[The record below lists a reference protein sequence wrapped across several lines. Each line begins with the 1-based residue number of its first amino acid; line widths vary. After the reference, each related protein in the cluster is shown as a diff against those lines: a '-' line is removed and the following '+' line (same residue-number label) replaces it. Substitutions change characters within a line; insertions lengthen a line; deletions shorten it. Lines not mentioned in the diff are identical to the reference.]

1 MSNVRGRISVHPRGF
16 GFLEVEGRPGLVA
29 FIAPPELNPFLAG
42 DLVSAS
48 LVPAEG
54 GRYGATDLALVE
66 RRRTE
71 LFGTLLY
78 RGKKAFLHTDRQV
91 TNTDW
96 SLDESPGLER
106 FREGAALVARLG
118 PTGLVE
124 ARALEGGED
133 AGLVR
138 ILVRHGVRTRYDEA
152 LLRAA
157 EGVGFAPDAAEG
169 RRDLRNLTTVTIDA
183 ASTRDIDDA
192 LAVLPAGPDGALRV
206 FVSIADV
213 DAFLPAGSALDAE
226 ARARATSVYLS
237 GHVVPML
244 PPRLSEE
251 AISLVE
257 GRERPAMTVE
267 LRIDDEGAL
276 TSVDIYPSLIA
287 STARLTYDQVAA
299 YFATGEPG
307 AMSDDVR
314 ATLRWLRTAAAR
326 LSTVRAA
333 RGGVELLREEASVT
347 WDTNTNEPTGFAL
360 RTDTEAHRLIERL
373 MVAANES
380 VARWLVDRG
389 LPGIFRVHDEPD
401 PDRVRLLAAFA
412 QNFGFEAGLGRR
424 LSARGLAAFEAQF
437 RKSPQAPAIRT
448 ALANVLPPARYTPD
462 FGPHFGLAAPLYLH
476 FTSPIRRYADL
487 TVHRI
492 VKAYLKGKRDFDRH
506 DPAWHE
512 LGEHLQRTSV
522 AADKAER
529 DRLHALAARLF
540 ANRIGDGFVGRVVA
554 VKPFGLVVQLDGT
567 GVTAVLATET
577 LPKGPYRLDPQAQAL
592 VGPEARYTI
601 GQRLE
606 VVVTAANEEMA
617 RIDVAPAP
625 APAPPRPAR

>member
-1 MSNVRGRISVHPRGF
+1 MTKVRGRVSVHPRGF
-16 GFLEVEGRPGLVA
+16 GFLELEGQPGLVA

-42 DLVSAS
+42 DVVSAA

-54 GRYGATDLALVE
+54 GRYGATDLELVE

-78 RGKKAFLHTDRQV
+78 RGKKPFLHTDRQV

-96 SLDESPGLER
+96 ALDESSGVER
-106 FREGAALVARLG
+106 FREGAPLVARLG
-118 PTGLVE
+118 PAGLGE
-124 ARALEGGED
+124 ARALEAGED
-133 AGLVR
+133 PGLVR

-152 LLRAA
+152 LVREA
-157 EGVGFAPDAAEG
+157 ERVTFASDEGG
-169 RRDLRNLTTVTIDA
+169 RRDLRHLTTVTIDA

-192 LAVLPAGPDGALRV
+192 LAVLPAGVDGALRV

-213 DAFLPAGSALDAE
+213 DAFVPAGSPLDVE

-237 GHVVPML
+237 GHVVPMF
-244 PPRLSEE
+244 PPRLSDD

-267 LRIDDEGAL
+267 LRIDDEGVL
-276 TSVDIYPSLIA
+276 TSVDIYPSLIV
-287 STARLTYDQVAA
+287 SKARLTYDQVAA

-307 AMSDDVR
+307 SMGDEVR
-314 ATLRWLRTAAAR
+314 AALRWLRTAAAR

-333 RGGVELLREEASVT
+333 RGGVELLREETSVT
-347 WDTNTNEPTGFAL
+347 YDANTNEPTGFAL
-360 RTDTEAHRLIERL
+360 RTDTEAHKLIERL
-373 MVAANES
+373 MVAANEA

-401 PDRVRLLAAFA
+401 PDRVRLLASFA

-506 DPAWHE
+506 APSWHA
-512 LGEHLQRTSV
+512 LAEHLQRTSV

-540 ANRIGDGFVGRVVA
+540 AGRLGETFVGRVVA
-554 VKPFGLVVQLDGT
+554 VKPFGLIVQLDGT
-567 GVTAVLATET
+567 GVTAILATET
-577 LPKGPYRLDPQAQAL
+577 LPRGPYRLEPAAQAL
-592 VGPEARYTI
+592 VGPDVRYTI

-617 RIDVAPAP
+617 RIDVGLAPA
-625 APAPPRPAR
+625 RG

>member
-1 MSNVRGRISVHPRGF
+1 MTSVRGRISVHPRGF
-16 GFLEVEGRPGLVA
+16 GFLEIEGRPGLVA

-42 DLVSAS
+42 DLVGAT
-48 LVPAEG
+48 LVPSEG
-54 GRYGATDLALVE
+54 GRYSATDLKLVE

-78 RGKKAFLHTDRQV
+78 RAKKAFLHTDRQV

-96 SLDESPGLER
+96 PLDESAGAER
-106 FREGAALVARLG
+106 FREGAPLVARLG
-118 PTGLVE
+118 PNNGLGE
-124 ARALEGGED
+124 LRPLESGED
-133 AGLVR
+133 PGLVR

-152 LLRAA
+152 LLREA
-157 EGVGFAPDAAEG
+157 EQTSFEVTPEG
-169 RRDLRNLTTVTIDA
+169 RRDLRHLTTLTIDA

-192 LAVLPAGPDGALRV
+192 LAVLPAGPEGALRV

-213 DAFLPAGSALDAE
+213 DAFVPAGSPLDLE

-244 PPRLSEE
+244 PPRLSDD

-267 LRIDDEGAL
+267 LRIDDEGVL

-287 STARLTYDQVAA
+287 SRARLTYDQVSA

-307 AMSDDVR
+307 TMSDDVR
-314 ATLRWLRTAAAR
+314 AALRWLRTAAAR

-347 WDTNTNEPTGFAL
+347 WDANTNEPTGFAL
-360 RTDTEAHRLIERL
+360 RPDSEAHKLIERL

-389 LPGIFRVHDEPD
+389 LPGIFRTHDEPD

-424 LSARGLAAFEAQF
+424 LSPRGLAAFEAQF

-448 ALANVLPPARYTPD
+448 ALANVLPPARYTPE

-492 VKAYLKGKRDFDRH
+492 VKAYLEGKRDFDRH
-506 DPAWHE
+506 DSSWHS
-512 LGEHLQRTSV
+512 LAEHLQRTSV

-540 ANRIGDGFVGRVVA
+540 ASRLGEAFVGRVVA
-554 VKPFGLVVQLDGT
+554 VKPFGLIVQLDGT
-567 GVTAVLATET
+567 GVTAVLATEA
-577 LPKGPYRLDPQAQAL
+577 LPKGPYRLDPEAQAL

-617 RIDVAPAP
+617 RIDVAVAAP
-625 APAPPRPAR
+625 APARTGR